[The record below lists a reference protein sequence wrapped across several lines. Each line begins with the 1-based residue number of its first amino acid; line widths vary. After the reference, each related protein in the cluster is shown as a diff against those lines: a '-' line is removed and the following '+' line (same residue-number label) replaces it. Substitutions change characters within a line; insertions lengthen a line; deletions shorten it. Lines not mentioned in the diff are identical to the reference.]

1 MKKLKK
7 LRGVVL
13 ICTILAFALC
23 MIAPTLSRYIGKTEV
38 LYNGETDLNYTVN
51 SVFVVRSQEE
61 LFAAINQGYTY
72 VQLSKDIENPLII
85 TQQSTNLEADLIL
98 DLNGIEIQR
107 NGPEPILNIGPG
119 VKLTVTDTS
128 AEQTGGLYNPVG
140 SVFNITGGTLSV
152 VTGNFESG
160 PRYSEYL
167 SYNHDLLSTSDT
179 TERTIVESIPRNV
192 NFYLNIT
199 TDTGTVIPEY
209 YPNKLMPIIRSY
221 PISKGGITYT
231 HGNLYCDKSVT
242 LSSNGTILY
251 DQEKK
256 GTDQFYIPRDTYLYY
271 RTDETGSASA
281 QLNNPEDAE
290 WYYSYYV
297 LASTYEYVSADKP
310 DDYTED
316 PTKYVEITVYG
327 YENTIKSAS
336 EIADSAHYYAA
347 IQMQSG
353 TLEVQSGGFFSYFG
367 LPTTACVNA
376 SGGTIKVGSG
386 EFSSRIPDAKGLV
399 VSAIKVDDK
408 NAFDQEYFPN
418 FKWIDASF
426 STGSRAGQGGGYCI
440 LNHGSANVSVISG
453 EFCSTN
459 NNIIYMGDGDLTI
472 GEGTFLKSQTVQ
484 ATSFKDSDSA
494 VKMDNGK
501 LSISNA
507 SFMITGDFTA
517 AICMDNGSIAVNKAE
532 FEIEGSDTYAIYST
546 VDTTVDGNDFN
557 LIDAD
562 INMIG
567 GNNQIG
573 IYTMNGQVN
582 LGTTNGNKATIS
594 LSGND
599 SMGIYADKGGS
610 VVAQNYDVTLS
621 GVRCT
626 GIYSVG
632 GAVDLSDGSVT
643 LLSNNNC
650 YGVYASSDSDIIN
663 VSLVNMSI
671 DIGYEG
677 YTESK
682 NEDCAASIGVFMA
695 SGEDGSLITL
705 DNATVKCYEL
715 GLVLRGGSL
724 TLKNGGT
731 VKTRK
736 ASAIYV
742 DGGTLTFEDNSNGNA
757 VYTVES
763 SNTTNTTYIN
773 TYDIT
778 VPLGN
783 GSVAYDNLHGIYVNG
798 GSFLCYGML
807 DFVHT
812 GLQNSPYAGGSLTN
826 NGVTYYY
833 NGLKVRSHAVCVE
846 GGNVVIEKCDIEAKS
861 GGGVYCSGG
870 NITLGNKDKTGSITT
885 LNQLVQVNTTGTY
898 AKDYNDVATESQP
911 ADTWKNRR
919 SLTGGHAIELNGGNI
934 NVYYGHFEAQFGNGL
949 QVTGNS
955 TGSGVINVHNGKF
968 VGNMKCSSTLG
979 GIVETLTGKS
989 GPAAYYGLKVVGAA
1003 TVNIYNGV
1011 FDGGNGGALVTG
1023 IDAYAGTY
1031 NYSSAASNNND
1042 AVVKRAL
1049 VYVYAGEFGNSNS
1062 VDAFNIFD
1070 NATVIFGAYSESEAT
1085 TRFGTNATEHNN
1097 AIKLNASNAPIAF
1110 NNLGDD
1116 GKYKEYVYL
1125 YYGTY
1130 NSGNGKLFGYNDD
1143 NLKVYNSDSGSGYYT
1158 LVKAAESPACSA
1170 PNQTVYFDK
1179 NTFRP

>member
-1 MKKLKK
+1 MKKIKK
-7 LRGVVL
+7 LRVL
-13 ICTILAFALC
+13 ALLTMVLVLC
-23 MIAPTLSRYIGKTEV
+23 ATMVATTLSRYIAKTEV
-38 LYNGETDLNYTVN
+38 LYKGETDLDYTVN
-51 SVFVVRSQEE
+51 SVFEVKSQEE
-61 LFAAINQGYTY
+61 LFAAINQGYSY
-72 VQLSKDIENPLII
+72 IQLSKDVENPLII
-85 TQQSTNLEADLIL
+85 TQQPTNLEADLIL

-107 NGPEPILNIGPG
+107 NGPDPILNIGEG

-128 AEQTGGLYNPVG
+128 SEQTGGLYNPVG
-140 SVFNITGGTLSV
+140 SVFNIVGGTLSV

-167 SYNHDLLSTSDT
+167 SYNHDMLSAGLT
-179 TERTIVESIPRNV
+179 TERTLVEEDPQLV
-192 NFYLNIT
+192 NLTVNHKNSNGEIT
-199 TDTGTVIPEY
+199 SQTQNGTY
-209 YPNKLMPIIRSY
+209 MPIIRSY
-221 PISKGGITYT
+221 PINTGEIIYT
-231 HGNLYCDKSVT
+231 QGNLYCDKSVS
-242 LSSNGTILY
+242 LGVDRNIY
-251 DQEKK
+251 FDRAERNN
-256 GTDQFYIPRDTYLYY
+256 DIFFIPRDTYLYY
-271 RTDETGSASA
+271 SIDEDGSGSAL
-281 QLNNPEDAE
+281 LNNPLNAE
-290 WYYSYYV
+290 WFYTYY
-297 LASTYEYVSADKP
+297 ATADTYAYVSADRPSDYDLNP
-310 DDYTED
+310 DE
-316 PTKYVEITVYG
+316 YVEITIYA
-327 YENTIKSAS
+327 YYDTISEAS
-336 EIADSAHYYAA
+336 DIDDPTQYYAA
-347 IQMQSG
+347 IQMQKGS
-353 TLEVQSGGFFSYFG
+353 LEVQSGGFYSYFG
-367 LPTTACVNA
+367 LSTTACVNA

-386 EFSSRIPDAKGLV
+386 NFSSRIPDAKGLV

-459 NNIIYMGDGDLTI
+459 NNIIYMGDGNLTI
-472 GEGTFLKSQTVQ
+472 GEGTFLKAQTIQ

-517 AICMDNGSIAVNKAE
+517 AICMDSGSIAVNKAE
-532 FEIEGSDTYAIYST
+532 FEIEGSNTYAIYST
-546 VDTTVDGNDFN
+546 VDTTADGNDFN
-557 LIDAD
+557 LTDAD

-567 GNNQIG
+567 GNNQMG

-599 SMGIYADKGGS
+599 SKGIYADKGGS

-650 YGVYASSDSDIIN
+650 YGVYASSNSDIIN

-671 DIGYEG
+671 DVGYEG

-695 SGEDGSLITL
+695 SGKDGSLITL

-826 NGVTYYY
+826 NGVKYYY

-898 AKDYNDVATESQP
+898 AKDYNDVATESES
-911 ADTWKNRR
+911 ANTWKNRR

-1049 VYVYAGEFGNSNS
+1049 VYVYAGEFGNSSS

-1085 TRFGTNATEHNN
+1085 TRFDTNATEHNN

-1158 LVKAAESPACSA
+1158 LVKATESPACSA